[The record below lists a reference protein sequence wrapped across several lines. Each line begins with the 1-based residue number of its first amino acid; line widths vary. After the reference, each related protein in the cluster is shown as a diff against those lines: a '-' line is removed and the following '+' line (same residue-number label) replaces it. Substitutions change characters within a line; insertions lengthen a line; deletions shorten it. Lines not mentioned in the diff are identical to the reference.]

1 MTEETKPK
9 DIPPTRPP
17 PRNQAEAANR
27 LIGFGGALS
36 TFGKEMRKFGNS
48 SAQILFVVYPDGSM
62 GPYLNGALTP
72 SMLIQAARFLMQAAD
87 EQVARIE
94 AEMHD
99 RAAAASP
106 IIKPNGGVQ

>member
-1 MTEETKPK
+1 MTEDAKPK

-36 TFGKEMRKFGNS
+36 AFGKEMRKFGSS
-48 SAQILFVVYPDGSM
+48 SAQILFVIYPDGSM

-87 EQVARIE
+87 EQVLRIE

-106 IIKPNGGVQ
+106 IIKPNGAH